1 MISREK
7 NHFMERVMK
16 RIKRIWLPALLAASC
31 LSGCQKNTGEPAAL
45 LQPSDSRT
53 VELTVWGAAEDEEL
67 LRQIFDGFQAE
78 YGGEAK
84 FVITY
89 APQSESSCT
98 DALMADL
105 EGGADVFAFADD
117 QLNTLVAAGAL
128 EPVENA
134 DTVREENLPEAVLAA
149 SVNNTIYALPLTAD
163 NGYFLYYHKQYFGE
177 KDIESWDKMLDIA
190 AEHGKKVSMEWSSGW
205 YVYSFFGNT
214 GLTLGLND
222 DGITNYCTWN
232 ASDGDIKGTDV
243 ARAMAN
249 MAGHPG
255 FVSADDAGF
264 LKGVQDG
271 SIIAGVNGVW
281 NAVAVEEAWGRNY
294 GAAKLPSYTCAGQ
307 EVPMASF
314 SGYKLI
320 GVNAYSEEPEW
331 AAKLARW
338 ITCEKNQ
345 ELRFLL
351 RGQGP
356 SNIKAAASDEVQSA
370 PAIAAL
376 LEQSEYSR
384 LQRVGG
390 NFWDPVA
397 KFTAN
402 LLAGNPSGDSLQQ
415 QLDAMVEGIVAP

>member
-1 MISREK
+1 
-7 NHFMERVMK
+7 
-16 RIKRIWLPALLAASC
+16 
-31 LSGCQKNTGEPAAL
+31 
-45 LQPSDSRT
+45 
-53 VELTVWGAAEDEEL
+53 
-67 LRQIFDGFQAE
+67 
-78 YGGEAK
+78 
-84 FVITY
+84 
-89 APQSESSCT
+89 
-98 DALMADL
+98 
-105 EGGADVFAFADD
+105 
-117 QLNTLVAAGAL
+117 
-128 EPVENA
+128 
-134 DTVREENLPEAVLAA
+134 
-149 SVNNTIYALPLTAD
+149 
-163 NGYFLYYHKQYFGE
+163 
-177 KDIESWDKMLDIA
+177 
-190 AEHGKKVSMEWSSGW
+190 
-205 YVYSFFGNT
+205 
-214 GLTLGLND
+214 
-222 DGITNYCTWN
+222 
-232 ASDGDIKGTDV
+232 
-243 ARAMAN
+243 
-249 MAGHPG
+249 
-255 FVSADDAGF
+255 
-264 LKGVQDG
+264 
-271 SIIAGVNGVW
+271 
-281 NAVAVEEAWGRNY
+281 
-294 GAAKLPSYTCAGQ
+294 
-307 EVPMASF
+307 MASF